1 MFWVNL
7 QTTRNEER
15 SRKSGI
21 KTIQRG
27 SRKTDS
33 SARLALTLQ
42 YQAVSR
48 NESLLALTREKQD
61 KPLTCHTLALT
72 MALTIVVRGIQLLTN
87 LQYVEEIAIK
97 IYGIITLTQFR
108 VLRTVKLVTTE
119 VTGSFAMMGLILMIL
134 NFIRQSNL
142 EERGIIGRI
151 RKEVFRSLMTLSFDL
166 YFFAI
171 ILL

>member
-1 MFWVNL
+1 M
-7 QTTRNEER
+7 
-15 SRKSGI
+15 
-21 KTIQRG
+21 
-27 SRKTDS
+27 
-33 SARLALTLQ
+33 
-42 YQAVSR
+42 
-48 NESLLALTREKQD
+48 
-61 KPLTCHTLALT
+61 PLTCHTLALT
-72 MALTIVVRGIQLLTN
+72 MALTIVVRGIQLSTN

-134 NFIRQSNL
+134 NFIRQSNV

>member
-7 QTTRNEER
+7 QTRIEER
-15 SRKSGI
+15 SRQSDI
-21 KTIQRG
+21 KPIQRG
-27 SRKTDS
+27 SWKTDN

-61 KPLTCHTLALT
+61 MPLTCHTLALT
-72 MALTIVVRGIQLLTN
+72 MALTIVVRGIQLSTN